1 MLAHSIFRTY
11 DVRGEYGKD
20 LTDEAGYKVAKAFA
34 KFSGAKQV
42 VLGSDCRM
50 SSPALRAQVIRGLLE
65 SSVDVVDIGF
75 VSTDVL
81 YFATWFYQ
89 FAGGIMVTASHMPKQ
104 FNGLKFLRL
113 NAKGMLT
120 PIGKGVGMEELEEIA
135 QSESWQQAE
144 KPGKLTEKNVWDDFT
159 KFTRAFV
166 DIKNI
171 KPMKVVMDAGNG
183 MGGPTAERVYAD
195 LGLNIVPLY
204 FKPDGNFPNH
214 PANPIEEENRR
225 DVVASVKKESA
236 DLGLAWDADCDR
248 IYFIDEKGNFVNG
261 DFITALLAIYFLE
274 KNPGAGIVYDI
285 RASLA
290 VKDWV
295 EKMGGKAH
303 MERVGHTYIKKRMQE
318 TKSIFGGEISGHY
331 YFASNAYME
340 NGFAP
345 ALIIM
350 ELMSVKNKKLS
361 ELVAELGDYYVSGEI
376 NFKVADVNTVLKKL
390 ESQYADAKEILRMD
404 GLSFAFADWRFNVRP
419 SANDPVLRLNLEA
432 VSEGVM
438 KEKTKE
444 ISDIIQMP

>member
-1 MLAHSIFRTY
+1 MLASSIFRNY

-20 LTDEAGYKVAKAFA
+20 LTGEAGYKVAKAFA
-34 KFSGAKQV
+34 KFSDAKQV

-50 SSPALRAQVIRGLLE
+50 SSPALRERVIHGLLE
-65 SSVDVVDIGF
+65 SGVDVVDIGS

-81 YFATWFYQ
+81 YFATWFYK
-89 FAGGIMVTASHMPKQ
+89 FEGGIMVTASHMPKQ

-113 NAKGMLT
+113 NDKGMLA
-120 PIGKGVGMEELEEIA
+120 PIGKGLGMEDLEEIA
-135 QSESWQQAE
+135 QAESWKKTD
-144 KPGKLTEKNVWDDFT
+144 KPGQLTNKDVWNDFT
-159 KFTRAFV
+159 KFTRSFV
-166 DIKNI
+166 DVQNI
-171 KPMKVVMDAGNG
+171 KPMKVVMDTGNG
-183 MGGPTAERVYAD
+183 MGGPTAERVYVN

-204 FKPDGNFPNH
+204 FQPDGNFPNH

-225 DVVASVKKESA
+225 DVVAAVKKEGA

-248 IYFIDEKGNFVNG
+248 IYFIDENGNFVNG
-261 DFITALLAIYFLE
+261 DFITALMAIYFLE

-318 TKSIFGGEISGHY
+318 TQSVFGGEISGHY
-331 YFASNAYME
+331 YFSSNAYME

-350 ELMSVKNKKLS
+350 EIMSVKNKKLS

-376 NFKVADVNTVLKKL
+376 NFKVADVSAVLKKI
-390 ESQYADAKEILRMD
+390 ESKYADAKEILRMD
-404 GLSFAFADWRFNVRP
+404 GLSFVFGNWRFNIRP

-432 VSEGVM
+432 VSESVM
-438 KEKTKE
+438 IEKVEEVGELIKE
-444 ISDIIQMP
+444 

>member
-1 MLAHSIFRTY
+1 MLASSIFRNY
-11 DVRGEYGKD
+11 DVRGEYGKE
-20 LTDEAGYKVAKAFA
+20 LTDVAGYKVAKAFA
-34 KFSGAKQV
+34 EFSGAKQV
-42 VLGSDCRM
+42 VLGSDCRL
-50 SSPALRAQVIRGLLE
+50 SSPALREQVIRGLLE
-65 SSVDVVDIGF
+65 SGVDVVDVGS

-81 YFATWFYQ
+81 YFATWFYK
-89 FAGGIMVTASHMPKQ
+89 FEGGIMVTASHMPKQ

-113 NAKGMLT
+113 NDKGILA
-120 PIGKGVGMEELEEIA
+120 PIGKGLGMEDLEKIA
-135 QSESWQQAE
+135 QSESGKQAD
-144 KPGKLTEKNVWDDFT
+144 KPGQLIYKDVWNDFT
-159 KFTRAFV
+159 KFTRSFIDV
-166 DIKNI
+166 KNI

-183 MGGPTAERVYAD
+183 MGGPTAERVYAN

-204 FKPDGNFPNH
+204 FQPDGNFPNH
-214 PANPIEEENRR
+214 PANPIEEANRR
-225 DVVASVKKESA
+225 DVVAAVKKESA
-236 DLGLAWDADCDR
+236 DIGLAWDADCDR
-248 IYFIDEKGNFVNG
+248 IYFIDENGNFVNG
-261 DFITALLAIYFLE
+261 DFITALIAIYFLE

-318 TKSIFGGEISGHY
+318 TQAIFGGEISGHY

-350 ELMSVKNKKLS
+350 EIMSVKNKKLS

-376 NFKVADVNTVLKKL
+376 NFKVANVDEVLKKF
-390 ESQYADAKEILRMD
+390 ESRYGKAKEIFRLD
-404 GLSFAFADWRFNVRP
+404 GISFVFDDWRFNVRP

-432 VSEGVM
+432 VSEGIM
-438 KEKTKE
+438 KEKVE
-444 ISDIIQMP
+444 EVSDIIQE